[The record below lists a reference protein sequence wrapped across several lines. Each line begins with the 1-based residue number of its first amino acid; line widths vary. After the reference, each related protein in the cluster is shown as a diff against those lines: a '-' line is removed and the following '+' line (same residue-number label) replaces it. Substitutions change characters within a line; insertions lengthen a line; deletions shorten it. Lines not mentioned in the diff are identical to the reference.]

1 LELIE
6 SKEIS
11 TAKILLRKSNVLRL
25 MSEDYP
31 ERYQIIQDYLEQS
44 PMKQLL
50 YTSEERRSNISK
62 GKINAFEQRHI

>member
-1 LELIE
+1 
-6 SKEIS
+6 
-11 TAKILLRKSNVLRL
+11 